1 MKGQQSAAAEP
12 AGSRGAAA
20 GTDMACR
27 ALGAGAC
34 CGGDGTCGVA
44 EKALA
49 RTRFLSEDLEEG
61 REPCRSLRRGDEGG
75 NEVRHGH
82 R

>member
-34 CGGDGTCGVA
+34 CGGDGTCGGGGEGLGENAVLERRPGGGEGA
-44 EKALA
+44 MQVPEK
-49 RTRFLSEDLEEG
+49 R
-61 REPCRSLRRGDEGG
+61 
-75 NEVRHGH
+75 
-82 R
+82 